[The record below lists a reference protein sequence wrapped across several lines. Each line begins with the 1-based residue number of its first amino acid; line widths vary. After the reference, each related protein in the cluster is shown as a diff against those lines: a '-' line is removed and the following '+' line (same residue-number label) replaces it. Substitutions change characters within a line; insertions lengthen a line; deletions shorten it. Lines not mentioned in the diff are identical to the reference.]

1 VGRPTEVEFV
11 TDDGELVGAEDDV
24 IELGRERPPRWAVLL
39 GCAAVVA
46 GFVTLAA
53 TKSHTEPREPVHRPE
68 AVATTTY
75 APFRYPGAPL
85 QLGGQPN
92 AVQAVIFGDRLYVLR
107 ATEVLVVAVPG
118 GRVLARVALPWPNVI
133 FGGAAAQLLLDP
145 DVARL
150 WVVGTGRSESP
161 VLELDAATLRQRRAL
176 VEPTVVFAA
185 AALGGHLYLAT
196 PAGLADLVPG
206 ALHTQALPA
215 ISPTIASVAVDRS
228 RNRVLALTTPAPASI
243 LAVRDGKV
251 TAARRIGSLVNGNIV
266 VADRQVWLSGTGRYG
281 ALLIRLD
288 PVTFEPL
295 RADPVQHLGVA
306 MLNGGARVLW
316 VSAASDG
323 LWCVDP
329 VTGDTLA
336 RWPSAVAPV
345 TSRVGEAYVIERG
358 TVRRLAL
365 PAGCAG

>member
-1 VGRPTEVEFV
+1 MGNPTEVEFV
-11 TDDGELVGAEDDV
+11 TDDGELIGAEDDV
-24 IELGRERPPRWAVLL
+24 IELGRERPPRWAVVL

-53 TKSHTEPREPVHRPE
+53 TKPHTGPSEPAPRPE
-68 AVATTTY
+68 AVSTTTY

-85 QLGGQPN
+85 ELGSPPN
-92 AVQAVIFGDRLYVLR
+92 AVEAVIFGNRLYVLR
-107 ATEVLVVAVPG
+107 PTEVLVVAVPG
-118 GRVLARVALPWPNVI
+118 GRVLARAGLPWPNVN
-133 FGGAAAQLLLDP
+133 FGGAPAQLLLDP

-150 WVVGTGRSESP
+150 WVVGTGSSESP
-161 VLELDAATLRQRRAL
+161 VLEFDAATLRQRRAL

-196 PAGLADLVPG
+196 PSGLADLLPG
-206 ALHTQALPA
+206 ALHTQALSA
-215 ISPTIASVAVDRS
+215 ISPAIASMTVDPS
-228 RNRVLALTTPAPASI
+228 RNRVLVLTTPAPASV

-266 VADRQVWLSGTGRYG
+266 VADRQVWLSGAGRYG
-281 ALLIRLD
+281 AVLIRLD
-288 PVTFEPL
+288 PVTLEPV
-295 RADPVQHLGVA
+295 RADPVHHLGVA
-306 MLNGGARVLW
+306 TLNGGARVLW
-316 VSAASDG
+316 VSAAHDG

-336 RWPSAVAPV
+336 RWPSALAPV

-365 PAGCAG
+365 PDGCAG